1 MLTIE
6 ERNKLAIY
14 VKKNNLHKV
23 NLGAKRVNPQKGIYL
38 CYVKRLIDIA
48 VSLCALIFT
57 FPINVMIGIGI
68 FFDVGNPI
76 FFRQERPGKDEKM
89 FTMIKF
95 RSMTNG
101 KDERGNLLPIRQRV
115 TKFGSF
121 IRRTSLDELLNFWS
135 ILKGDMSVI
144 GPRPLATIY
153 LDRYS
158 ERHKARHKVRPGLE
172 CPNLKF
178 GGYGHGWQEQFE
190 NDVWYVENV
199 SFFVDCK
206 MFLCLFKMVFDKDMR
221 KNHAVTGAGD
231 FIGYDDNGIAFGA
244 NNIPTKYLELIYQMG
259 EK

>member
-6 ERNKLAIY
+6 ERNKLATY
-14 VKKNNLHKV
+14 VKENNLQKV
-23 NLGAKRVNPQKGIYL
+23 NLDAKGVHLKKGIYL
-38 CYVKRLIDIA
+38 CYVKRLIDIV
-48 VSLCALIFT
+48 VSIFALIIT
-57 FPINVMIGIGI
+57 FPINVIIGIGI

-76 FFRQERPGKDEKM
+76 FFRQERPGKDEKI

-95 RSMTNG
+95 RSMTNE
-101 KDERGNLLPIRQRV
+101 KDERGNLLPISKRV
-115 TKFGSF
+115 TRFGSF
-121 IRRTSLDELLNFWS
+121 VRRTSLDELLNFWS

-158 ERHKARHKVRPGLE
+158 ERHRARHMVRPGLE

-178 GGYGHGWQEQFE
+178 CGYGHGWHEQFE

-206 MFLCLFKMVFDKDMR
+206 MLLCLIRMVFDKDMR

-231 FIGYDDNGIAFGA
+231 FIGYDDIGIAFGA
-244 NNIPTKYLELIYQMG
+244 NNIPPKYLELVQIG